1 MAFLFASTLFR
12 VIMLVRLRKES
23 TMRLDKLIEET
34 LQTTRK
40 EMKRL
45 FASKQV
51 KIDGCV
57 EFCQNRN
64 VDSLIHE
71 IEVSG
76 KRLTT
81 NEVYYL
87 LNKPSGSVT
96 AVKDQTKM
104 TVLELIASADRTKPL
119 YPVGRLDRDTTG
131 LLLLTSNGQLG
142 YEMLLPDKK
151 VFKTYEAQIN
161 EQVTASDIEAF
172 QAGIVFEGGY
182 RCLPAQLTIMETS
195 KNSSRVRVT
204 IQEGKFHQ
212 VKKMF
217 LARGK
222 KVTKLKRLMMGP
234 LQLDEQLA
242 EGAYR
247 SLTLTELKQLKIY
260 FK

>member
-1 MAFLFASTLFR
+1 
-12 VIMLVRLRKES
+12 
-23 TMRLDKLIEET
+23 MRLDKLIEDQ

-51 KIDGCV
+51 RIDGQI
-57 EFCQNRN
+57 EFSQNRN
-64 VDSLIHE
+64 VDSLLHE

-81 NEVYYL
+81 NESYFL
-87 LNKPSGSVT
+87 LNKPNGAVT
-96 AVKDQTKM
+96 AVKDEEKM
-104 TVLELIASADRTKPL
+104 TVVDLIASADRTQAL

-151 VFKTYEAQIN
+151 VLKTY
-161 EQVTASDIEAF
+161 QVTVNAELTPEDSRAF
-172 QAGIVFEGGY
+172 KEGIVFDSGY
-182 RCLPAQLTIMETS
+182 RCLPAELTIIEATN
-195 KNSSRVRVT
+195 KNSIATVT

-222 KVTKLKRLMMGP
+222 KVVELRRIKMGP
-234 LQLDEQLA
+234 LELDGKLPV
-242 EGAYR
+242 GAYR
-247 SLTLTELKQLKIY
+247 SLTLTELKQLKMY

>member
-1 MAFLFASTLFR
+1 
-12 VIMLVRLRKES
+12 
-23 TMRLDKLIEET
+23 MRLDKLMEES

-45 FASKQV
+45 FAAKQV
-51 KIDGCV
+51 KIDGHI

-64 VDSLIHE
+64 VDSLLHE

-81 NEVYYL
+81 NEVYYI
-87 LNKPSGSVT
+87 LNKPNGAVT
-96 AVKDQTKM
+96 AVKDKSKK
-104 TVLELIASADRTKPL
+104 TVVDLIAPADRTKPL

-151 VFKTYEAQIN
+151 VWKTYEATVN
-161 EQVTASDIEAF
+161 EPVTSLDVQAF
-172 QAGIVFEGGY
+172 QEGIMFDGGY
-182 RCLPAQLTIMETS
+182 RCLPARLEIIETA
-195 KNSSRVRVT
+195 KKSSRVKVT

-222 KVTKLKRLMMGP
+222 KVTRLKRLSMGP
-234 LQLDEQLA
+234 LQLDEQLL
-242 EGAYR
+242 EGEYR
-247 SLTLTELKQLKIY
+247 SLTVDELKQLKKY

>member
-1 MAFLFASTLFR
+1 
-12 VIMLVRLRKES
+12 
-23 TMRLDKLIEET
+23 MRLDKLIEET

-45 FASKQV
+45 FAAKQV
-51 KIDGCV
+51 KVDGQI

-81 NEVYYL
+81 HEVYYL
-87 LNKPSGSVT
+87 LNKPNGAVT
-96 AVKDQTKM
+96 AVKDKSKM
-104 TVLELIASADRTKPL
+104 TVIDLIASADRTQPL

-151 VFKTYEAQIN
+151 VWKTYEAQIN
-161 EQVTASDIEAF
+161 ERVTALDIQAF
-172 QAGIVFEGGY
+172 QEGIVFHDGY
-182 RCLPAQLTIMETS
+182 RCLPATLEIIEASKTS
-195 KNSSRVRVT
+195 SVVKVT

-222 KVTKLKRLMMGP
+222 KVTKLKRLSMGP
-234 LQLDEQLA
+234 LQLDTQLA

-247 SLTLTELKQLKIY
+247 SLKLDELKQLKIY